1 MILALLIIIILFFCY
16 KGEVKKHV
24 EKLNEIL
31 WIKNVYKEEIIKIHT
46 KHQQEI
52 QNATKQALSSFRNHI
67 KREVSEIFCPFQD
80 GFSYKARDCIFVGNP
95 IDYVIFNNLEDY
107 REGKKEIDDIEIIFF
122 EVKSTYSACLS
133 QVQKAVEHTVS
144 NKKVKFKTY
153 NSQDLTNSQNSLK
166 KEFNEIFCP
175 LQDDFPYNSRDCKFI
190 GNPIDYIIFNNLH
203 AYREGQKE
211 IDDIEIIFV
220 DIQQTNST
228 GLSKVQNAISHAI
241 SNKRVKFKTY
251 KYDDDT
257 INKAKATLIDK
268 YYKYM

>member
-1 MILALLIIIILFFCY
+1 MNSVLILTLLIIIYLLISY
-16 KGEVKKHV
+16 KREADS
-24 EKLNEIL
+24 NISREI
-31 WIKNVYKEEIIKIHT
+31 YHQEEIDILKTRHE
-46 KHQQEI
+46 QELKEKR
-52 QNATKQALSSFRNHI
+52 AYALICSRNSF
-67 KREVSEIFCPFQD
+67 KTELSEIFCPFQD
-80 GFSYKARDCIFVGNP
+80 GFPYKARDCIFIGNP
-95 IDYVIFNNLEDY
+95 IDYIIFNNLEAY

-122 EVKSTYSACLS
+122 EVKATYSAYLS
-133 QVQKAVEHTVS
+133 KVQNAIDYTVLS
-144 NKKVKFKTY
+144 KRVKFKTY
-153 NSQDLTNSQNSLK
+153 NSQNLTNSQNNFK

-175 LQDDFPYNSRDCKFI
+175 LQDDFPYNPRDCRFI
-190 GNPIDYIIFNNLH
+190 GNPIDYIIFNNLE

-220 DIQQTNST
+220 DIRQINST
-228 GLSKVQNAISHAI
+228 GLSKVQNAINHAI